1 LSKIKD
7 VQFRTKKKRTYR
19 EEEND
24 MYDVVTFGE
33 AMVRLSPPHFE
44 RLEQARS
51 LNVNVGGAELNVA
64 VGVTRFGLKSAWV
77 SKLPKNSLGQMIRD
91 RAQEFGVDCS
101 HIVWSDKGRAGL
113 YFVEFGAS
121 PRASS
126 VLYDRGNSAIS
137 MVQPGEIDWSKVF
150 AGSKHFHMSGI
161 TPALSASATE
171 TTVEAM
177 KAAKKAGCTVSYDLN
192 YRKKLWTPAD
202 AKKIQEPLMANVDIL
217 ITTEEDTNV
226 VFGIKEKDY
235 EAVAEKLA
243 RTFNFKVVAITLR
256 EDLSVWKNNWTAIA
270 FCDGKLFKDRKYE
283 VEIVDRVGAGDSF
296 TSGFLYGWIK
306 EKDVQKGV
314 QYGNAFA
321 ALKHTVPG
329 DFNWNTLEEVETQL
343 KGGGLRIS
351 R

>member
-1 LSKIKD
+1 
-7 VQFRTKKKRTYR
+7 
-19 EEEND
+19 

-33 AMVRLSPPHFE
+33 SMVRLSPPHFQ
-44 RLEQARS
+44 RLEQTRD

-77 SKLPKNSLGQMIRD
+77 SKLPKNSLGYMIRD

-126 VLYDRGNSAIS
+126 VLYDRANSAIS
-137 MVQPGEIDWSKVF
+137 MIQPGEVDWAKVF
-150 AGSKHFHMSGI
+150 TGSKHFHMSGI
-161 TPALSASATE
+161 TPALSVSAAQ

-177 KAAKKAGCTVSYDLN
+177 KAAKKTGCTVSYDLN
-192 YRKKLWTPAD
+192 YRKKLWTPVD
-202 AKKIQEPLMANVDIL
+202 AKKIQEPMMSDVDIL

-235 EAVAEKLA
+235 EAAAEKLA
-243 RTFNFKVVAITLR
+243 KTFNFKVVAITLR
-256 EDLSVWKNNWTAIA
+256 EDLSVWRNNWTAIA
-270 FCDGKLFKDRKYE
+270 YQDGKLYKDRKYD

-296 TSGFLYGWIK
+296 TSGFLYGWIR

-321 ALKHTVPG
+321 AMKHTVPG
-329 DFNWNTLEEVETQL
+329 DFNWNTLEEVENQL

>member
-1 LSKIKD
+1 
-7 VQFRTKKKRTYR
+7 
-19 EEEND
+19 

-33 AMVRLSPPHFE
+33 AMVRLSPPNFQ
-44 RLEQARS
+44 RLEQAKS
-51 LNVNVGGAELNVA
+51 LDLNVGGAELNVA

-77 SKLPKNSLGQMIRD
+77 SKLPKNPLGYLIRD
-91 RAQEFGVDCS
+91 RAQESGVDCS
-101 HIVWSDKGRAGL
+101 HIVWSDKGRAGI

-126 VLYDRGNSAIS
+126 VLYDRANSAIS
-137 MVQPGEIDWSKVF
+137 MVQSGDVDWAKVLN
-150 AGSKHFHMSGI
+150 GTKHFHMSGI
-161 TPALSASATE
+161 TPALSASAAQV
-171 TTVEAM
+171 TVEAM

-202 AKKIQEPLMANVDIL
+202 AKKIQEPMMADVDIL

-235 EAVAEKLA
+235 EAVAERLA
-243 RTFNFKVVAITLR
+243 QTFKFKIVAITLR
-256 EDLSVWKNNWTAIA
+256 EDLSVLRNNWTAIA
-270 FCDGKLFKDRKYE
+270 YQDGKIFRDRKYE

-296 TSGFLYGWIK
+296 TAGFLFGWLR

-329 DFNWNTLEEVETQL
+329 DFNWNTLEEVEAQL
-343 KGGGLRIS
+343 KGTGLRIS

>member
-1 LSKIKD
+1 
-7 VQFRTKKKRTYR
+7 
-19 EEEND
+19 

-33 AMVRLSPPHFE
+33 SMVRLSPPNFQ
-44 RLEQARS
+44 RLEQTRN

-77 SKLPKNSLGQMIRD
+77 SKLPKNSLGYMIRD

-126 VLYDRGNSAIS
+126 VLYDRAHSAIS
-137 MVQPGEIDWSKVF
+137 MIQPGEVDWARIF
-150 AGSKHFHMSGI
+150 TGSKHFHMSGI
-161 TPALSASATE
+161 TPALSASAAQV
-171 TTVEAM
+171 TVEAM

-202 AKKIQEPLMANVDIL
+202 AKKIQEPMMSDVDIL

-243 RTFNFKVVAITLR
+243 KTFNFKVVAITLR
-256 EDLSVWKNNWTAIA
+256 EDLSVWRNNWTAIA
-270 FCDGKLFKDRKYE
+270 YQDGKLYKDRKYE

-296 TSGFLYGWIK
+296 TSGFLYGWIR

-329 DFNWNTLEEVETQL
+329 DFNWNTLEEVENQL

>member
-1 LSKIKD
+1 
-7 VQFRTKKKRTYR
+7 
-19 EEEND
+19 

-33 AMVRLSPPHFE
+33 AMVRLSPPNFQ
-44 RLEQARS
+44 RLEQARN
-51 LNVNVGGAELNVA
+51 LNLNVGGAELNVA

-77 SKLPKNSLGQMIRD
+77 SKLPKNGLGWLIRD

-101 HIVWSDKGRAGL
+101 HIVWSDKGRAGI

-126 VLYDRGNSAIS
+126 VLYDRANSAIS
-137 MVQPGEIDWSKVF
+137 MVQPGEIDWQKIF
-150 AGSKHFHMSGI
+150 NGSKHFHMSGI
-161 TPALSASATE
+161 TPALSASAAQV
-171 TTVEAM
+171 TVEAM
-177 KAAKKAGCTVSYDLN
+177 RAAKQAGCTVSYDLN

-202 AKKIQEPLMANVDIL
+202 AKKVQEPMMADVDIL

-235 EAVAEKLA
+235 EAVAERLA
-243 RTFNFKVVAITLR
+243 QTFKFKIVAITLR
-256 EDLSVWKNNWTAIA
+256 EDLSVLRNNWTAIA
-270 FCDGKLFKDRKYE
+270 YQDGKIFKDRKYE

-296 TSGFLYGWIK
+296 TAGFLYIWIK
-306 EKDVQKGV
+306 EKDVQRGV

-329 DFNWNTLEEVETQL
+329 DFNWNTLEEVEAQL

>member
-1 LSKIKD
+1 
-7 VQFRTKKKRTYR
+7 
-19 EEEND
+19 
-24 MYDVVTFGE
+24 MCDVVTFGE
-33 AMVRLSPPHFE
+33 AMVRLSPPNFQ
-44 RLEQARS
+44 RLEQARK
-51 LNVNVGGAELNVA
+51 LDLNVGGAELNVA
-64 VGVTRFGLKSAWV
+64 VGVTRFGLKSIWV
-77 SKLPKNSLGQMIRD
+77 SKLPRNSLGYLIRD

-101 HIVWSDKGRAGL
+101 HIVWSDKGRAGI

-126 VLYDRGNSAIS
+126 VLYDRAHSAIS
-137 MVQPGEIDWSKVF
+137 MIQPGEVDWAKVF

-161 TPALSASATE
+161 TPALSASASGATA
-171 TTVEAM
+171 EAL
-177 KAAKKAGCTVSYDLN
+177 KAAQKAGCTVSYDLN

-202 AKKIQEPLMANVDIL
+202 AKKIQEPMMENVDIL

-235 EAVAEKLA
+235 EAVAEKLSK
-243 RTFNFKVVAITLR
+243 TFKFKIVAITLR
-256 EDLSVWKNNWTAIA
+256 EDLSVLRNNWTAIA
-270 FCDGKLFKDRKYE
+270 YQDGKIFRDRKYE

-296 TSGFLYGWIK
+296 TAGFLYGWIK

-321 ALKHTVPG
+321 ALKHTLPG
-329 DFNWNTLEEVETQL
+329 DFNWSTLEEVEAQL

>member
-1 LSKIKD
+1 
-7 VQFRTKKKRTYR
+7 
-19 EEEND
+19 

-33 AMVRLSPPHFE
+33 AMIRLSPHFSQ
-44 RLEQARS
+44 RLEQTRS
-51 LNVNVGGAELNVA
+51 LDANVGGAELNVA
-64 VGVTRFGLKSAWV
+64 VGVTRFGMKSAWA
-77 SKLPKNSLGQMIRD
+77 SKLPKNGLGYMIRD

-101 HIVWSDKGRAGL
+101 HIVWSDKGRAGI

-126 VLYDRGNSAIS
+126 VLYDRANSAIS
-137 MVQPGEIDWSKVF
+137 MIQPGEIEWPKIFS
-150 AGSKHFHMSGI
+150 GSKHFHLSGI
-161 TPALSASATE
+161 TPALSASAA
-171 TTVEAM
+171 EATAEAL
-177 KAAKKAGCTVSYDLN
+177 KAAKKAGWTVSYDLN

-202 AKKIQEPLMANVDIL
+202 AKRIQEPMMADVDVL

-235 EAVAEKLA
+235 ETVAERLA
-243 RTFNFKVVAITLR
+243 KTFKFKIVAITLR
-256 EDLSVWKNNWTAIA
+256 EDLSVLRNNWTAIA
-270 FCDGKLFKDRKYE
+270 YQDGKIFKDRKYE

-296 TSGFLYGWIK
+296 TAGFLYGWIK
-306 EKDVQKGV
+306 EKDIQKGV

-329 DFNWNTLEEVETQL
+329 DFNWNTLEEVEAQL
-343 KGGGLRIS
+343 KGAGLRIS

>member
-1 LSKIKD
+1 
-7 VQFRTKKKRTYR
+7 
-19 EEEND
+19 

-33 AMVRLSPPHFE
+33 AMVRLSPPHFQ
-44 RLEQARS
+44 RLEQTRS
-51 LNVNVGGAELNVA
+51 LDVNVGGAELNVA
-64 VGVTRFGLKSAWV
+64 VAVTRFGMKSAWV
-77 SKLPKNSLGQMIRD
+77 SKLPKNGLGYMIRD

-101 HIVWSDKGRAGL
+101 HVVWSDKGRAGI

-121 PRASS
+121 PRASG
-126 VLYDRGNSAIS
+126 VLYDRAHSAIS
-137 MVQPGEIDWSKVF
+137 MIQPGEVDWAKIF
-150 AGSKHFHMSGI
+150 TGSKHFHMSGI
-161 TPALSASATE
+161 TPALSASAS
-171 TTVEAM
+171 EATAEAL

-192 YRKKLWTPAD
+192 YRKKLWTPAE
-202 AKKIQEPLMANVDIL
+202 AEKIQEPMMAEVDIL

-243 RTFNFKVVAITLR
+243 QTFNFKIVAITLR
-256 EDLSVWKNNWTAIA
+256 EDLSVLRNNWTAIA
-270 FCDGKLFKDRKYE
+270 YQDGKIFKDRKYE

-296 TSGFLYGWIK
+296 TAGFLYGWLK

-321 ALKHTVPG
+321 ALKHTFPG
-329 DFNWNTLEEVETQL
+329 DFNWSTLEEVEAQL
-343 KGGGLRIS
+343 KGAGLRIS

>member
-1 LSKIKD
+1 
-7 VQFRTKKKRTYR
+7 
-19 EEEND
+19 

-33 AMVRLSPPHFE
+33 AMVRLSPPHFQ
-44 RLEQARS
+44 RLEQTRS
-51 LNVNVGGAELNVA
+51 LDVNVGGAELNVA
-64 VGVTRFGLKSAWV
+64 VAVTRFGMKSAWV
-77 SKLPKNSLGQMIRD
+77 SKLPKNGLGYMIRD

-101 HIVWSDKGRAGL
+101 HVVWSDKGRAGI

-126 VLYDRGNSAIS
+126 VLYDRAHSAIS
-137 MVQPGEIDWSKVF
+137 MIQPGEVDWAKIF
-150 AGSKHFHMSGI
+150 TGSKHFHMSGI
-161 TPALSASATE
+161 TPALSASAS
-171 TTVEAM
+171 EATAEAL

-192 YRKKLWTPAD
+192 YRKKLWTPAE
-202 AKKIQEPLMANVDIL
+202 AEKIQEPMMAEVDIL

-243 RTFNFKVVAITLR
+243 QTFNFKIVAITLR
-256 EDLSVWKNNWTAIA
+256 EDLSVLRNNWTAIA
-270 FCDGKLFKDRKYE
+270 YQDGKIFKDRKYE

-296 TSGFLYGWIK
+296 TAGFLYGWIK

-321 ALKHTVPG
+321 ALKHTFPG
-329 DFNWNTLEEVETQL
+329 DFNWSTLEEVEAQL
-343 KGGGLRIS
+343 KGAGLRIS

>member
-1 LSKIKD
+1 
-7 VQFRTKKKRTYR
+7 
-19 EEEND
+19 

-33 AMVRLSPPHFE
+33 AMVRLSPPHFQ
-44 RLEQARS
+44 RLEQTRS
-51 LNVNVGGAELNVA
+51 LEVNVGGAELNVA
-64 VGVTRFGLKSAWV
+64 VGVTRFGMKSAWV
-77 SKLPKNSLGQMIRD
+77 SKLPKNGVGYLIRD
-91 RAQEFGVDCS
+91 RAREFGVDCS
-101 HIVWSDKGRAGL
+101 HVVWSDKGRAGL

-126 VLYDRGNSAIS
+126 VLYDRANSAIS
-137 MVQPGEIDWSKVF
+137 MIQTGEVDWAKIF
-150 AGSKHFHMSGI
+150 TGSKHFHMSGI
-161 TPALSASATE
+161 TPALSTSASE
-171 TTVEAM
+171 TTVEAL
-177 KAAKKAGCTVSYDLN
+177 KAAKKAGCTISYDLN

-202 AKKIQEPLMANVDIL
+202 AKKIQEPMMGDVDIL

-243 RTFNFKVVAITLR
+243 KTFNFKIVAITLR
-256 EDLSVWKNNWTAIA
+256 EDLSVLRNNWTAIA
-270 FCDGKLFKDRKYE
+270 YQDGKIFKDRKYE

-296 TSGFLYGWIK
+296 TAGFLYGWLK
-306 EKDVQKGV
+306 EKDIGKGV

-329 DFNWNTLEEVETQL
+329 DFNWNTLEEVEAQL
-343 KGGGLRIS
+343 KGAGLRIS

>member
-1 LSKIKD
+1 
-7 VQFRTKKKRTYR
+7 
-19 EEEND
+19 

-33 AMVRLSPPHFE
+33 AMVRLSPPDFQK
-44 RLEQARS
+44 LEQTRS
-51 LNVNVGGAELNVA
+51 LNVNAGGAELNVA
-64 VGVTRFGLKSAWV
+64 VGVTRFGLRSAWV
-77 SKLPKNSLGQMIRD
+77 SKLPKNGLGYLIRD

-101 HIVWSDKGRAGL
+101 HIVWSDKGRAGI

-121 PRASS
+121 PRPSS
-126 VLYDRGNSAIS
+126 VLYDRANSAIS
-137 MVQPGEIDWSKVF
+137 MVQPGEIDWANIF
-150 AGSKHFHMSGI
+150 AGSKHFHISGI
-161 TPALSASATE
+161 TPALSASAAQ

-192 YRKKLWTPAD
+192 YRKKLWTPAE
-202 AKKIQEPLMANVDIL
+202 AKKIQEPIMSDVDIL

-235 EAVAEKLA
+235 EAAAEKLA
-243 RTFNFKVVAITLR
+243 KTFSFKVVAITLR

-270 FCDGKLFKDRKYE
+270 YQDGKLYKDRKYE

-296 TSGFLYGWIK
+296 TSGFLYGWIR

-329 DFNWNTLEEVETQL
+329 DFNWTTLEEVETQL

>member
-1 LSKIKD
+1 
-7 VQFRTKKKRTYR
+7 
-19 EEEND
+19 

-33 AMVRLSPPHFE
+33 AMVRLSPPNFQ
-44 RLEQARS
+44 RLEQARN
-51 LNVNVGGAELNVA
+51 LNLNVGGAELNVA

-77 SKLPKNSLGQMIRD
+77 SKLPKNGLGWLIRD

-101 HIVWSDKGRAGL
+101 HIVWSDKGRAGI

-126 VLYDRGNSAIS
+126 VLYDRANSAIS
-137 MVQPGEIDWSKVF
+137 MVQPGEIDWQKIF
-150 AGSKHFHMSGI
+150 NGSKHFHMSGI
-161 TPALSASATE
+161 TPALSASAAQV
-171 TTVEAM
+171 TVEAM
-177 KAAKKAGCTVSYDLN
+177 RAAKQAGCTVSYDLN

-202 AKKIQEPLMANVDIL
+202 AKKIQEPMMADVDIL

-235 EAVAEKLA
+235 EAVAERLA
-243 RTFNFKVVAITLR
+243 QTFKFKIVAITLR
-256 EDLSVWKNNWTAIA
+256 EDLSVLRNNWTAIA
-270 FCDGKLFKDRKYE
+270 YQDGKIFKDRKYE

-296 TSGFLYGWIK
+296 TAGFLYIWIK
-306 EKDVQKGV
+306 EKDVQRGV

-329 DFNWNTLEEVETQL
+329 DFNWNTLEEVEAQL

>member
-1 LSKIKD
+1 
-7 VQFRTKKKRTYR
+7 
-19 EEEND
+19 

-33 AMVRLSPPHFE
+33 AMVRLSPPDFQ
-44 RLEQARS
+44 RLEQTRS
-51 LNVNVGGAELNVA
+51 LNVNPGGAELNVA

-77 SKLPKNSLGQMIRD
+77 SKLPKNGLGYLIRD

-126 VLYDRGNSAIS
+126 VLYDRANSAIS
-137 MVQPGEIDWSKVF
+137 MVQPGEVDWPKVF

-161 TPALSASATE
+161 TPALSASAAQV
-171 TTVEAM
+171 TVEAM
-177 KAAKKAGCTVSYDLN
+177 KAAKRAGCTISYDLN

-202 AKKIQEPLMANVDIL
+202 AKKIQEPMMSDVDIL

-235 EAVAEKLA
+235 EAAAEKLA
-243 RTFNFKVVAITLR
+243 KTFKFKVVAITLR
-256 EDLSVWKNNWTAIA
+256 EDLSVWRNNWTAIA
-270 FCDGKLFKDRKYE
+270 YQDGKLYKDRKYE

-296 TSGFLYGWIK
+296 TSGFLYGWIR

-329 DFNWNTLEEVETQL
+329 DFNWNSLEDVETQL

>member
-1 LSKIKD
+1 
-7 VQFRTKKKRTYR
+7 
-19 EEEND
+19 
-24 MYDVVTFGE
+24 
-33 AMVRLSPPHFE
+33 MVRLSPPNFQ
-44 RLEQARS
+44 RLEQARK
-51 LNVNVGGAELNVA
+51 LDLNVGGAELNVA
-64 VGVTRFGLKSAWV
+64 VGVTRFGLKSTWV
-77 SKLPKNSLGQMIRD
+77 SKLPKNGLGYLIRD

-121 PRASS
+121 PRASA
-126 VLYDRGNSAIS
+126 VLYDRANSAIS
-137 MVQPGEIDWSKVF
+137 MVHPGEIDWAKVF
-150 AGSKHFHMSGI
+150 TGSKHFHLSGI
-161 TPALSASATE
+161 TPALSASAAE
-171 TTVEAM
+171 VTVEAL
-177 KAAKKAGCTVSYDLN
+177 KASKKAGCTVSYDLN
-192 YRKKLWTPAD
+192 YRKKLWSPTD
-202 AKKIQEPLMANVDIL
+202 AKRIQEPMMEDIDIL

-243 RTFNFKVVAITLR
+243 KTFKFKIVAITLR

-270 FCDGKLFKDRKYE
+270 YQEGKIFRDRKYE

-296 TSGFLYGWIK
+296 TSGFLYAWLK

-329 DFNWNTLEEVETQL
+329 DFNWTTLEEVEAQL
-343 KGGGLRIS
+343 KGAGLRIS